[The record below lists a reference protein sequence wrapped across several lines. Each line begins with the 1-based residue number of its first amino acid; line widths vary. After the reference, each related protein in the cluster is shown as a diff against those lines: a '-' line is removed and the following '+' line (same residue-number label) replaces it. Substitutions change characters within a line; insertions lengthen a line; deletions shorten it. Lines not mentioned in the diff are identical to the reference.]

1 MTTSTL
7 TTPLPATVQR
17 TGWVAP
23 LFMILVRWPLLMAGY
38 TLFAL
43 LFQGQGLDRVWQRA
57 AVHNYVIVSLFAD
70 VGCLLLLGW
79 LMRREGG
86 RLIDLLNLEQG
97 KVGRDVLIGLG
108 LFVVMAA
115 AFYLA
120 PVLGAGIVMGR
131 FDASAAWGTNPFAV
145 PLWVHVWNLTVF
157 PVTTS
162 ITEEM
167 VYRGYALP
175 RLEQLTGRVWL
186 AVLIPAAAFALAHLT
201 PPFGGMEPVLM
212 RFLTLFFV
220 GVVLELL
227 YLRYRR
233 LLPLIV
239 GHYLIDLIFLGLL
252 PFVFS

>member
-1 MTTSTL
+1 MTL
-7 TTPLPATVQR
+7 ALLTPL
-17 TGWVAP
+17 
-23 LFMILVRWPLLMAGY
+23 LMIFARWPLLMAGY
-38 TLFAL
+38 VLFAL

-57 AVHNYVIVSLFAD
+57 ATHNYVIVSLFAD

-86 RLIDLLNLEQG
+86 RLSDLLDLKRG
-97 KVGRDVLIGLG
+97 VVKRDVVIGVG
-108 LFVVMAA
+108 LFFVMAL

-120 PVLGAGIVMGR
+120 PMVSAFVVTGR
-131 FDASAAWGTNPFAV
+131 LDSSAAWGTNPFAV
-145 PLWVHVWNLTVF
+145 PLWVHVWNMTIF

-162 ITEEM
+162 ITEEL

-175 RLEQLTGRVWL
+175 RIEKLTGRVWL
-186 AVLIPAAAFALAHLT
+186 AVLIPASAFALAHLT
-201 PPFGGMEPVLM
+201 PPFIGADAVLI

-220 GVVLELL
+220 GVVLALL

-239 GHYLIDLIFLGLL
+239 GHYLVALIFLGIL
-252 PFVFS
+252 PFVLS

>member
-1 MTTSTL
+1 MAIRSANAPRNTFL
-7 TTPLPATVQR
+7 
-17 TGWVAP
+17 TGWTAP
-23 LFMILVRWPLLMAGY
+23 LFIMLVRWPLLLAGY
-38 TLFAL
+38 ALVAL

-57 AVHNYVIVSLFAD
+57 ALHNYVIVSLFAD
-70 VGCLLLLGW
+70 VGCLLLLAW

-86 RLIDLLNLEQG
+86 RLVDLLNLERG
-97 KVGRDVLIGLG
+97 KVGRDVLIGIA
-108 LFVVMAA
+108 LFFVMAA
-115 AFYLA
+115 AFYLSPLVSA
-120 PVLGAGIVMGR
+120 FLVTGR
-131 FDASAAWGTNPFAV
+131 LDASAAWGTNPFVV
-145 PLWVHVWNLTVF
+145 PLWVHVWNMTIF

-175 RLEQLTGRVWL
+175 RLERLTRRVWL
-186 AVLIPAAAFALAHLT
+186 AVLIPAAAFGLAHLT
-201 PPFGGMEPVLM
+201 PPFTGVESVTL

-239 GHYLIDLIFLGLL
+239 GHYLIDLIFLGVL
-252 PFVFS
+252 PFALS